1 MDLRALFLAGREIE
15 YARNQ
20 VLLHA
25 LQRFADVDVIAG
37 HKGRSLSVNGLDVAR
52 RAAPLLLRRRYDL
65 VFIGFYGH
73 LILRLLTPLIRAPLL
88 FDAFVSTY
96 DTLCFDRQLYTPNSP
111 AGRMAFWLDRA
122 NCLRAD
128 HVLLDTRSHVD
139 YFVETFDL
147 PRDRFD
153 ALPVGCSDAIFTLAP
168 LPARNDPLRVLGY
181 STFLPLHG
189 MDVILDA
196 AAQLTDAS
204 LTIKLIGD
212 GPLHAQMRKQAQ
224 RLALTNVTFAPPV
237 SPTTLAREIAAAD
250 ICLGGHFSSGEKAGR
265 VIPGKIYQMLAVGRP
280 VIAADAP
287 GNRELLTHGET
298 AWFVPPGDAGA
309 LAQALCVLAG
319 DRDLRHRL
327 ARTGRALYE
336 RCCSEAVIARRLEA
350 IVDDLLCNL

>member
-1 MDLRALFLAGREIE
+1 MRVLFLAGREIE

-25 LQRFADVDVIAG
+25 FQHFAHVDVIAG
-37 HKGRSLSVNGLDVAR
+37 RKGRSLSVNGLDVAR
-52 RAAPLLLRRRYDL
+52 RAAPLLLRSRYDL

-73 LILRLLTPLIRAPLL
+73 LILRLLAPVIRAPLL

-96 DTLCFDRQLYTPNSP
+96 DTLCFDRQLYAPGSP
-111 AGRMAFWLDRA
+111 AGRAAFWLDRT

-139 YFVETFDL
+139 YFVETFNL

-153 ALPVGCSDAIFTLAP
+153 ALPVGCSDVIFTPAP
-168 LPARNDPLRVLGY
+168 PPAENNPLRVLGY

-196 AAQLTDAS
+196 AAQVGDAP
-204 LTIKLIGD
+204 LIIKLIGD
-212 GPLHAQMRKQAQ
+212 GPLHAQMRERAE
-224 RLALTNVTFAPPV
+224 RLGLTNVTFAPPV
-237 SPTTLAREIAAAD
+237 SPTTLAQEIRTAD
-250 ICLGGHFSSGEKAGR
+250 ICLGGHFSSGDKAGR

-298 AWFVPPGDAGA
+298 AWFVPPGDADA
-309 LAQALCVLAG
+309 LAQALRALADDG
-319 DRDLRHRL
+319 DLRNRL
-327 ARTGRALYE
+327 ARAGRERYE
-336 RCCSEAVIARRLEA
+336 RCCSEAVIARRLQT
-350 IVDDLLCNL
+350 IVEDLLRRP